1 MHAGTIEGIVLQK
14 TDYSDTGIIV
24 RLLTESEGV
33 KSFIFPGG
41 KSKKKHGNTLIPL
54 SLVCVSYTQKS
65 NHNLASIREI
75 EPLLVLRDIPFNPY
89 KSGILFFMNEVLNNT
104 VKEQEDNEGLY
115 HFVKGA
121 VAILDLSTNTRNFPV
136 LFLIQ
141 LTHYLGFYPKI
152 NEGGRYF
159 DLREGIFV
167 KHHPSHPAYVSE
179 ETSRVIMQLMTCKL
193 DGSDP
198 YQYPLAMRRKA
209 LYEMLNYYRMLF
221 DHFKDL
227 ESLHVLEATF
237 HD

>member
-1 MHAGTIEGIVLQK
+1 MLAGTVEGIVLQK
-14 TDYSDTGIIV
+14 TDYADTSIILK
-24 RLLTESEGV
+24 LLTPSEGV

-54 SLVCVSYTQKS
+54 SSVLVSFTQKP
-65 NHNLASIREI
+65 NHNLASIKEI
-75 EPLLVLRDIPFNPY
+75 EPLVVLRDIPFNPY

-104 VKEQEDNEGLY
+104 VKEQEDNEGLF
-115 HFVKGA
+115 HFVKNA
-121 VAILDLSTNTRNFPV
+121 VQILDLCDNTRNFPV

-141 LTHYLGFYPKI
+141 LTNYLGFYPKV
-152 NEGGRYF
+152 NEGGKYF
-159 DLREGIFV
+159 DLQEGTFV
-167 KHHPSHPAYVSE
+167 RYIPQHPMYVSE
-179 ETSRVIMQLMTCKL
+179 ETSKVILELMPCKL

-198 YQYPLAMRRKA
+198 NTYPLAVRRKA
-209 LYEMLNYYRMLF
+209 LYEMLNYYRILF